1 MSAKVVVKRGSFMA
15 EPISWPTA
23 KEHAW
28 GPTSQLADVSEEGR
42 RPEETSRQNAELAAL
57 RRELTELRLAADR
70 RIEESIE
77 RGRAE
82 GEAAARQ
89 ALSHQLE
96 TEMARAGRLM
106 DELIAAGPKLRCRA
120 EEDMVRLAVAI
131 ARRVLHREITVDSD
145 AIIGLV
151 KAAFARID
159 QREIV
164 QVRTDAAWMG
174 TMQRIIQT
182 LDPGRKINLVVDAGL
197 QPGSLILE
205 TSRGQLDASVETQL
219 DEIQRGFTDFVHGRA
234 KDERR
239 RNERA
244 GDGLTRNEIS

>member
-1 MSAKVVVKRGSFMA
+1 
-15 EPISWPTA
+15 
-23 KEHAW
+23 
-28 GPTSQLADVSEEGR
+28 
-42 RPEETSRQNAELAAL
+42 
-57 RRELTELRLAADR
+57 
-70 RIEESIE
+70 
-77 RGRAE
+77 
-82 GEAAARQ
+82 
-89 ALSHQLE
+89 
-96 TEMARAGRLM
+96 
-106 DELIAAGPKLRCRA
+106 
-120 EEDMVRLAVAI
+120 
-131 ARRVLHREITVDSD
+131 VDSD